1 MNKHSQDD
9 NLKYLNELLDR
20 ELEEALKPSVEE
32 TSLEKE
38 SINNNLL
45 IESNMFNL
53 SNGSFELKSSQM
65 QNEI

>member
-1 MNKHSQDD
+1 M
-9 NLKYLNELLDR
+9 NELLDR

-53 SNGSFELKSSQM
+53 TNGSFELKSSQM